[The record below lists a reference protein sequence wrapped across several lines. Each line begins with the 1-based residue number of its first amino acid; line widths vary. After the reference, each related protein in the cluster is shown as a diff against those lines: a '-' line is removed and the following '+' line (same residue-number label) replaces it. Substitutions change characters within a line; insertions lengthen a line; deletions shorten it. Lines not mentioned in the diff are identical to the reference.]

1 MRLALLYQ
9 QYLRKMS
16 TKIASE
22 QHNLVNRFKD
32 IDLFTTGVTQNFQT
46 RFERTE
52 RLSFQV
58 KTIDDLAKSVSH
70 AKDALEK
77 CIELAN
83 KLNGY
88 LQEGERLDIFRM
100 EIPNSSTPSTSQS
113 ELDSELSSHVASL

>member
-1 MRLALLYQ
+1 MSQIVRAMIMYFSTSFLFLYCFLNYTEWFPFYTSLL
-9 QYLRKMS
+9 
-16 TKIASE
+16 
-22 QHNLVNRFKD
+22 V
-32 IDLFTTGVTQNFQT
+32 
-46 RFERTE
+46 
-52 RLSFQV
+52 
-58 KTIDDLAKSVSH
+58 DDLAKSVSH

>member
-1 MRLALLYQ
+1 M
-9 QYLRKMS
+9 
-16 TKIASE
+16 
-22 QHNLVNRFKD
+22 NRFKD

-46 RFERTE
+46 RFEKTE